1 MGGGCW
7 DPRRNF
13 LKSFVVVSFSV
24 VDVKMV
30 VMVKMLVIV
39 VMVVRMVRMVVIFR
53 CVCGG
58 ARAGGWWK
66 KDFP

>member
-7 DPRRNF
+7 DARRDF
-13 LKSFVVVSFSV
+13 LKSFVVVSFFI
-24 VDVKMV
+24 VDVRMV
-30 VMVKMLVIV
+30 VMVVSM
-39 VMVVRMVRMVVIFR
+39 VRMVVLVVIFR

>member
-13 LKSFVVVSFSV
+13 LKSFVVVSFLV
-24 VDVKMV
+24 VDVR
-30 VMVKMLVIV
+30 IV
-39 VMVVRMVRMVVIFR
+39 VMVVRMVVIFR